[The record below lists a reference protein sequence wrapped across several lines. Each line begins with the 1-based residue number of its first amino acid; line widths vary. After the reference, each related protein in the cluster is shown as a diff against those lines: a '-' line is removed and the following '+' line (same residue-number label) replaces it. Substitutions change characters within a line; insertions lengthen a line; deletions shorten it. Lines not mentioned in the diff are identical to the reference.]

1 MKFIQFSKQ
10 SNRDDDVRRDDDD
23 DDDDA
28 RGAAVHNAGFGWYG
42 DGARGARR
50 RETVGDDAR
59 FLYAALAIR
68 TQSDDDDDDDS
79 GNVFA
84 GTTAFAAFDVF

>member
-1 MKFIQFSKQ
+1 MR
-10 SNRDDDVRRDDDD
+10 RDDDDD

-28 RGAAVHNAGFGWYG
+28 RGAAVHNAGFGWRG
-42 DGARGARR
+42 DDARGARR

-59 FLYAALAIR
+59 ERLEYAALAIR
-68 TQSDDDDDDDS
+68 TQSDDDDDDDDDDS
-79 GNVFA
+79 GDVFA